1 MSKELMVGFLTKA
14 YNKTED
20 EINALIFNGD
30 EIKENALQSLID
42 LDALKVRK
50 FKDETTKAFDNGINV
65 GAYYTDTDISK
76 ANGAANW
83 TYAGKNIGD
92 STGTVFVQKT
102 F

>member
-50 FKDETTKAFDNGINV
+50 FKDET
-65 GAYYTDTDISK
+65 
-76 ANGAANW
+76 
-83 TYAGKNIGD
+83 
-92 STGTVFVQKT
+92 
-102 F
+102 